1 MVSSPA
7 PIKNVWVGRGGN
19 LLRGKEGKMTYT
31 FQWGVLYEWGPY
43 LAKGIWFTIVVSF
56 SSIFFSTI
64 IGLIL
69 ATIQT
74 FENKILKAASL
85 VYIDI
90 FRTIPLLCL
99 LILIHYV
106 LSVLTGIPFTPVQSA
121 VIALSLNGG
130 ALACEAYRGGL
141 EAIPYTQHQAAF
153 SLGFSRI
160 GTLRH
165 ITIPQAFFSTLPA
178 LTNVYITNIKN
189 TTITMIVAVPEVM
202 FRAQEITVQVFR
214 PLEMYTG
221 AALLYIVFIVA
232 FSYAM
237 RVVEKLQ
244 KWQPI

>member
-1 MVSSPA
+1 
-7 PIKNVWVGRGGN
+7 
-19 LLRGKEGKMTYT
+19 MTYQ
-31 FQWGVLYEWGPY
+31 FQWNVLSEWDPY
-43 LAKGIWFTIVVSF
+43 LAKGMWFTVTVSF
-56 SSIFFSTI
+56 WSIFFSTI
-64 IGLIL
+64 IGLFL
-69 ATIQT
+69 ATIQMY
-74 FENKILKAASL
+74 ENRILKAAAL

-99 LILIHYV
+99 LIWVHYV

-121 VIALSLNGG
+121 ILSLSLNGG

-141 EAIPYTQHQAAF
+141 EAIPNTQQQAAF
-153 SLGFSRI
+153 SLGFSRLRA
-160 GTLRH
+160 LRH
-165 ITIPQAFFSTLPA
+165 IIIPQAFFSTLPA

-221 AALLYIVFIVA
+221 AALLYVAFIVA
-232 FSYAM
+232 FSYTM
-237 RVVEKLQ
+237 RMVEKLQ

>member
-1 MVSSPA
+1 
-7 PIKNVWVGRGGN
+7 
-19 LLRGKEGKMTYT
+19 MTYQ
-31 FQWGVLYEWGPY
+31 FQWGVLSEWGPY
-43 LAKGIWFTIVVSF
+43 LAKGMWFTIVVSF
-56 SSIFFSTI
+56 LSIIFSTV

-69 ATIQT
+69 AAVQMY
-74 FENKILKAASL
+74 ENKILKGVAL

-99 LILIHYV
+99 LIWNHYV
-106 LSVLTGIPFTPVQSA
+106 LSMLIGIPFTPIQSA

-141 EAIPYTQHQAAF
+141 EAIPSAQQQAAF
-153 SLGFSRI
+153 SLGFSRL

-165 ITIPQAFFSTLPA
+165 IIVPQAFFSTLPA

-189 TTITMIVAVPEVM
+189 TTITMIIAVPEVM

-221 AALLYIVFIVA
+221 AALLYIAFIVA
-232 FSYAM
+232 FSYGM
-237 RVVEKLQ
+237 RMVEGLQ